1 MKYFLVLCLGSSPVQ
16 FSGIIN
22 RPFQMAS
29 AQEQH
34 RSSLLAAD
42 CPSPRLLMQYPPCR
56 AVRLPSQQDQCT
68 TWQERDFSLPWA
80 SQPRLSDQS
89 LGWRQSRRGRLRSAG
104 AVSLSPSPGSATLCS
119 NPGGVRSRCRADA
132 AKALGCVW
140 FWMTSLRSL
149 PSVAEPPRPSPV

>member
-1 MKYFLVLCLGSSPVQ
+1 MKHFLVLCLESSPVQ

-22 RPFQMAS
+22 RPFQMVS

-34 RSSLLAAD
+34 RSS
-42 CPSPRLLMQYPPCR
+42 SR
-56 AVRLPSQQDQCT
+56 AVHLPSQQDQRT